1 MSANDQHEAAVDRTA
16 NHSVRSWLRSL
27 LRRHSDH
34 HADSGESG
42 ASNGST
48 VAAPEGTD
56 MISFH
61 HTMEDMDRPSF
72 APLPRSFSGGS
83 SNGPL
88 SYEAAARRTV
98 AQSIAAPLVGPS
110 HTPHSPSPHAS
121 LATPPS
127 PSASPP
133 KSPGFGRTLSSSVA
147 SFTDR
152 FHHQRRASE
161 TYRRMRSG
169 STSTGADLQQDGLS
183 RSLSKTLDA
192 NLPLVASP
200 PALSEAETAPIL
212 SSAHLSHDSQ
222 LPSTN
227 RDIRKLSVS
236 SDDRQSELS
245 APGVQRPEP
254 NSTAGSSSASLP
266 SVTSPNAA
274 AVSANEAASE
284 LLLPEGEQMLKVTH
298 KKVKPRTF
306 KLDPDRGQILWESKK
321 NNRVNLESIREVRFG
336 PSAASYRTSLNISSA
351 HEPRWLTIIYQ
362 NGGIYK
368 ALHLIALSDPSLS
381 RWRASLLH
389 LQSLRRELTGAV
401 GASSSLEHRRHL
413 WMRHH
418 WKDAD
423 QSNDEKLSIEEVML
437 LCRRLGIESN
447 KAHLRRCFN
456 LADWRNRGYLDF
468 QDFQHFVSLLKQ
480 RADMQAIFA
489 AWADQPIELHRRD
502 SIGKSPAVEERD
514 ASASAGAEGIAEPAP
529 SLHQTTATTGPEP
542 CRTRAIS
549 IESFRRFIRQ
559 EQGNRTF
566 TDSQIDDLFRRH
578 CNSRLSSSQLA
589 DAPIQKAQMDYDGF
603 LDFLSSSD
611 NPPLLDQLPLFST
624 MVSDP
629 VDMPLLGKP
638 ATLTPSDPAQLGDSQ
653 PRPQQRE
660 PDTNQNRSQR
670 TPSRAFADTAEE
682 LIAAGASD
690 SMANTRKIAA
700 HLRKSTVQHDM
711 TRPLSEYYIS
721 SSHNTY
727 LVGGQWK
734 GDSTVEGYI
743 RALLQG
749 ARSVELDCWDG
760 PNNVPQITHG
770 RTLTS
775 RVPFQEVISAIARYA
790 FVTSPY
796 PLVLSLEVH
805 ADPPQQ
811 DVMARILRDTLGEML
826 LSQPLDA
833 QQVPGADDE
842 LPSPEKLKFKVLV
855 KAKNVAAVDSQR
867 ILRSKKSA
875 DGLGLAAQQ
884 REGTDAVPTMV
895 LEPPTSATDTT
906 TTTDSEI
913 ESRLSGAKQLVR
925 RVTRRGHRGEAAA
938 NGPSGYRSG
947 DAAEGLEVTQRSTNR
962 QSKQAKKTMS
972 TALASLLI
980 YTIGV
985 KCRGFNKKETYAIQH
1000 MVSLSEK
1007 TALKM
1012 IRDPISNEA
1021 LIKHNRS
1028 HLTRIYPSMMSF
1040 ARLHASRNFVPLD
1053 MWAAGCQLVALNWQT
1068 ADLGF
1073 ELNQAMFSRNG
1084 RCGYVLKPAAL
1095 RTKEHGKTLVGKAVR
1110 FRLDLSV
1117 VSAQQLPK
1125 KNKAGAGKDKD
1136 KGGSGD
1142 TREPIDPFVVV
1153 SLLAPACWG
1162 KQPRG
1167 LLQKAVAKES
1177 AVVSTQAADQG
1188 EGGTASAG
1196 QMVPGSDVAQN
1207 ELGRSA
1213 AASSTEPARQDVDS
1227 AVAADAPPA
1236 VQQGTETTAP
1246 SATTAKKETTLAPSH
1261 LLRTP
1266 TVKGNGFSPEWHTEM
1281 SVLIDVPAGASNELM
1296 SLIEASKASN
1306 SGDALAQPELERL
1319 SRGLLD
1325 LCFVRFEIF
1334 DDDLDDHGVD
1344 GVATTKSLQDAKA
1357 ISASTSSMSIAD
1369 NTARLSTDSTLTPS
1383 KSSSAENDAA
1393 GGTRSRAASVSSS
1406 ASSTSSIDAESVAAY
1421 SVCVGAL
1428 QQGYRHLPLYD
1439 AQLSQ
1444 FLFSTLFVRSRLRL
1458 VGMVDAVGR
1467 GSKHA

>member
-1 MSANDQHEAAVDRTA
+1 MNA
-16 NHSVRSWLRSL
+16 
-27 LRRHSDH
+27 
-34 HADSGESG
+34 
-42 ASNGST
+42 
-48 VAAPEGTD
+48 
-56 MISFH
+56 
-61 HTMEDMDRPSF
+61 
-72 APLPRSFSGGS
+72 
-83 SNGPL
+83 
-88 SYEAAARRTV
+88 
-98 AQSIAAPLVGPS
+98 
-110 HTPHSPSPHAS
+110 
-121 LATPPS
+121 
-127 PSASPP
+127 
-133 KSPGFGRTLSSSVA
+133 
-147 SFTDR
+147 
-152 FHHQRRASE
+152 
-161 TYRRMRSG
+161 
-169 STSTGADLQQDGLS
+169 
-183 RSLSKTLDA
+183 
-192 NLPLVASP
+192 PLVASP
-200 PALSEAETAPIL
+200 PALSEKEAAPNL
-212 SSAHLSHDSQ
+212 SSVHLSYGSQPSTTTQESRKLPASSDSKQ
-222 LPSTN
+222 SNLPSTESQRSDPN
-227 RDIRKLSVS
+227 SVS
-236 SDDRQSELS
+236 N
-245 APGVQRPEP
+245 AI
-254 NSTAGSSSASLP
+254 SASLP
-266 SVTSPNAA
+266 PVHSPNGAA
-274 AVSANEAASE
+274 APANETVNE

-306 KLDPDRGQILWESKK
+306 KLDADRGQILWESKK
-321 NNRVNLESIREVRFG
+321 NNRVNLESIRQVRFG

-368 ALHLIALSDPSLS
+368 ALHLIALSDSSLS

-401 GASSSLEHRRHL
+401 GASSSIEHRRHL

-480 RADMQAIFA
+480 RADVQAIFA
-489 AWADQPIELHRRD
+489 AWADQPSDQHRRD
-502 SIGKSPAVEERD
+502 SLTKTSTADEPEAEQALKLDGTSGVETT
-514 ASASAGAEGIAEPAP
+514 SEPAT
-529 SLHQTTATTGPEP
+529 SLRQTTATTGPEP

-549 IESFRRFIRQ
+549 IENFRRFIRE

-566 TDSQIDDLFRRH
+566 TDGQIDDLFRRH
-578 CNSRLSSSQLA
+578 CNSRLSTSHVA
-589 DAPIQKAQMDYDGF
+589 DAPIEKARMDYDGF

-611 NPPLLDQLPLFST
+611 NPPLLDQLPVFST

-629 VDMPLLGKP
+629 VDMPVLGKP
-638 ATLTPSDPAQLGDSQ
+638 ATLTPPDSAQVGDSQ
-653 PRPQQRE
+653 PRLQQHNSDPNPSR
-660 PDTNQNRSQR
+660 QQR
-670 TPSRAFADTAEE
+670 TPSRAFADTTEE

-796 PLVLSLEVH
+796 PLILSLEVH

-826 LSQPLDA
+826 LSQPLDS

-855 KAKNVAAVDSQR
+855 KAKNVAAADSQR
-867 ILRSKKSA
+867 VLHSKKSA
-875 DGLGLAAQQ
+875 DGLGLASQQ
-884 REGTDAVPTMV
+884 KDGTDAVPTMV

-906 TTTDSEI
+906 ITTDSEI
-913 ESRLSGAKQLVR
+913 ESRLAGAKELVR
-925 RVTRRGHRGEAAA
+925 RVTRRGHRAEAAA

-947 DAAEGLEVTQRSTNR
+947 DASEGIDVTQREANR
-962 QSKQAKKTMS
+962 SSSKQAKKTMS

-1007 TALKM
+1007 TSLKM

-1040 ARLHASRNFVPLD
+1040 ARLHASRNFIPLD
-1053 MWAAGCQLVALNWQT
+1053 MWATGCQLVALNWQT
-1068 ADLGF
+1068 TDLGF

-1095 RTKEHGKTLVGKAVR
+1095 RTKEHGKTRADKAVR
-1110 FRLDLSV
+1110 FRLDLNI

-1125 KNKAGAGKDKD
+1125 KSKAGTGKDKD
-1136 KGGSGD
+1136 KNGNND

-1167 LLQKAVAKES
+1167 LLQKASAKES
-1177 AVVSTQAADQG
+1177 AVISLQPVEQG
-1188 EGGTASAG
+1188 DAASAPAA
-1196 QMVPGSDVAQN
+1196 QVEPTDTPGRS
-1207 ELGRSA
+1207 ELGRSDA
-1213 AASSTEPARQDVDS
+1213 TTSTEPARQSVDPT
-1227 AVAADAPPA
+1227 VLADASPA
-1236 VQQGTETTAP
+1236 DKQGTETTAP
-1246 SATTAKKETTLAPSH
+1246 KASTLAPSH

-1266 TVKGNGFSPEWHTEM
+1266 TVKGNGFSPEWHTDM
-1281 SVLIDVPAGASNELM
+1281 SVLIDVPAGASDELL
-1296 SLIEASKASN
+1296 SLIEASKASSQ
-1306 SGDALAQPELERL
+1306 SGDALAHPELERL

-1344 GVATTKSLQDAKA
+1344 GIATTKRAPDAKS
-1357 ISASTSSMSIAD
+1357 IQSSTSATSITDA
-1369 NTARLSTDSTLTPS
+1369 TSRLSTDSTLVNSKPS
-1383 KSSSAENDAA
+1383 SVEAEII
-1393 GGTRSRAASVSSS
+1393 GGTRSRAGSETSS

-1421 SVCVGAL
+1421 SVSVGAL

-1439 AQLSQ
+1439 HQLSQ

-1458 VGMVDAVGR
+1458 VGLVDAVGR
-1467 GSKHA
+1467 GKHA